1 MIKSFASRIWV
12 RVIFI
17 AYCVVSQELHQTM
30 YLQTLKNCRVND
42 INWLKTKFSFC
53 KEFSGN
59 QPRHVPI
66 TFNIVQI
73 MKFSFPKC
81 FSHQLISDNSSI
93 LLQFCLIF
101 TLNCDISTSL
111 AEVLF
116 KQQS

>member
-1 MIKSFASRIWV
+1 MIKSFPSRMWVIW
-12 RVIFI
+12 IFI
-17 AYCVVSQELHQTM
+17 AFCVISQEFHPPM
-30 YLQTLKNCRVND
+30 YLQTLKNCRVNGK
-42 INWLKTKFSFC
+42 NWLKTKFSFC
-53 KEFSGN
+53 KGFSGN

-66 TFNIVQI
+66 TFTIVQI

-111 AEVLF
+111 AEILF
-116 KQQS
+116 K